1 MIKQEMLDKK
11 IWAVV
16 GVTANERK
24 YGYKIWRKL
33 MEHGY
38 ETYGVNPNYDEIQGH
53 RIYDSLRELPKKIDV
68 IDIVV
73 PPKISLNT
81 LDDAKELGIEYI
93 WLQPGTFNEEVI
105 EKAKASDYR
114 FLYDDCILATLIK
127 MEKEA

>member
-93 WLQPGTFNEEVI
+93 WFQPGTFNDEVI
-105 EKAKASDYR
+105 EKAKALDFR